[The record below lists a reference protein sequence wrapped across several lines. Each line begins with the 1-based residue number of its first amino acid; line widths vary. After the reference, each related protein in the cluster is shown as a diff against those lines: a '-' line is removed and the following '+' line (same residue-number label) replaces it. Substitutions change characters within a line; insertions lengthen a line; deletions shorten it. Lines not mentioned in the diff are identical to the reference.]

1 MLQVTRDRT
10 QEIIRD
16 PRFLKLAS
24 ARARLRWSLS
34 IVTLIMFFG
43 FIALISTAK
52 SALGVAVAG
61 ISIPLGLLLA
71 ISMCVVVVMLTG
83 FYVYRS
89 NSRFDAL
96 ASLLNR
102 EFGQ

>member
-1 MLQVTRDRT
+1 MLQFPRDRT
-10 QEIIRD
+10 QEIIMD
-16 PRFLKLAS
+16 PRFRNLAS
-24 ARARLRWSLS
+24 ARAKLRWSLS
-34 IVTLIMFFG
+34 IVTLVMFFG

-83 FYVYRS
+83 FYVYRC

>member
-1 MLQVTRDRT
+1 MPQFTRDRT
-10 QEIIRD
+10 HEIITD
-16 PRFLKLAS
+16 PRFRNLAS
-24 ARARLRWSLS
+24 ARAKLRWSLS

-52 SALGVAVAG
+52 SALGVTIAG
-61 ISIPLGLLLA
+61 SSIPLGLLLA
-71 ISMCVVVVMLTG
+71 MCMIAAVVILTG

-89 NSRFDAL
+89 NSRFDEL
-96 ASLLNR
+96 ARALNR

>member
-1 MLQVTRDRT
+1 MLQFPRDRT
-10 QEIIRD
+10 QEIIMD
-16 PRFLKLAS
+16 PRFRNLAS
-24 ARARLRWSLS
+24 ARAKLRWSLS

-83 FYVYRS
+83 FYVYRC

>member
-1 MLQVTRDRT
+1 MLQFTRDRT

-16 PRFLKLAS
+16 PRFRNLAS

-61 ISIPLGLLLA
+61 SSIPLGLLLA
-71 ISMCVVVVMLTG
+71 MSMCVVVVMLTG

-89 NSRFDAL
+89 NSRFDEL

-102 EFGQ
+102 EFRQ

>member
-10 QEIIRD
+10 EEIIRD
-16 PRFLKLAS
+16 PRFRNLAS

-52 SALGVAVAG
+52 NALGVPVAG
-61 ISIPLGLLLA
+61 ILIPLGLLLA

-83 FYVYRS
+83 FYVYRC
-89 NSRFDAL
+89 NSRFDKL

>member
-1 MLQVTRDRT
+1 M
-10 QEIIRD
+10 
-16 PRFLKLAS
+16 
-24 ARARLRWSLS
+24 
-34 IVTLIMFFG
+34 TLIMFFG

-52 SALGVAVAG
+52 KALGVPVAG

-83 FYVYRS
+83 FYVYRC
-89 NSRFDAL
+89 NSRFDKL
-96 ASLLNR
+96 AILLNR

>member
-1 MLQVTRDRT
+1 MLQITRDRT
-10 QEIIRD
+10 QEILAD
-16 PRFLKLAS
+16 DRFQNLAA

-34 IVTLIMFFG
+34 LVTLIMFFG

-52 SALGVAVAG
+52 SALGAPVAG
-61 ISIPLGLLLA
+61 SSIPLGLFLA
-71 ISMCVVVVMLTG
+71 MCMIVLIVMLTG

-89 NSRFDAL
+89 NSRFDEL
-96 ASLLNR
+96 SGRLNR

>member
-1 MLQVTRDRT
+1 MLQVTQDRT

-16 PRFLKLAS
+16 PRFRHLAS

-34 IVTLIMFFG
+34 IVTLAMFFG

-52 SALGVAVAG
+52 NALGVAVAG

-71 ISMCVVVVMLTG
+71 MSMCVVVVILTA
-83 FYVYRS
+83 FYVHRC
-89 NSRFDAL
+89 NSRFDELSAL
-96 ASLLNR
+96 LKR

>member
-10 QEIIRD
+10 EEIIRD
-16 PRFLKLAS
+16 PRFRNLAS

-52 SALGVAVAG
+52 NALGVPVAG

-83 FYVYRS
+83 FYVYRC
-89 NSRFDAL
+89 NSRFDKL

>member
-1 MLQVTRDRT
+1 MLQLTRHRT

-16 PRFLKLAS
+16 PRFRNLAS
-24 ARARLRWSLS
+24 ARARLRWGLS

-43 FIALISTAK
+43 FIVLISTAK
-52 SALGVAVAG
+52 HALGVAVAG
-61 ISIPLGLLLA
+61 IAIPLGLLLA

-83 FYVYRS
+83 FYVHRC

>member
-1 MLQVTRDRT
+1 MLQLTRDRT
-10 QEIIRD
+10 QEIMAD
-16 PRFLKLAS
+16 PRFRSLAS

-34 IVTLIMFFG
+34 IITLIMFFG
-43 FIALISTAK
+43 FIVLISTAK
-52 SALGVAVAG
+52 NALGVPVAG

-83 FYVYRS
+83 FYVYRC
-89 NSRFDAL
+89 NSRFDEL

>member
-1 MLQVTRDRT
+1 MLQSTRDRT

-16 PRFLKLAS
+16 SRFRNLALG
-24 ARARLRWSLS
+24 RAKLRWSLS
-34 IVTLIMFFG
+34 IVTLVMFFG

-52 SALGVAVAG
+52 NALGVAVAG
-61 ISIPLGLLLA
+61 SSIPLGLLLA
-71 ISMCVVVVMLTG
+71 MSMCVVVVMLTG

-89 NSRFDAL
+89 NSRFDEVAT
-96 ASLLNR
+96 LLNR

>member
-1 MLQVTRDRT
+1 MLQLTRDRT

-16 PRFLKLAS
+16 PRFRNLAS
-24 ARARLRWSLS
+24 ARARLRWGLS

-52 SALGVAVAG
+52 NALGVPVAG
-61 ISIPLGLLLA
+61 VSIPLWLLLA
-71 ISMCVVVVMLTG
+71 ISMCLVVVMLTG
-83 FYVYRS
+83 FYVYRC